1 MIFKHCY
8 RKEEQGSRAAG
19 ICFLYF
25 MCLAAYLALP
35 VSCVLLGKGIHFYHF
50 YIVFVRVSSLILLV
64 FCLYALDLSA
74 AIFAKNIEQLKLNY
88 ILVNIFRKGSVFLV
102 IFFCMVSMFKNAYS
116 YTMNKQQMLSPFA
129 SEWKALVNYRTD
141 FVAVIKELSKKE
153 YRDCKIL
160 GTFDPQLSSW
170 WISFKHGYAYI
181 ADPFITTV
189 SDAEIESRL
198 IYFCKVVGMNAED
211 FRSFV
216 NRFYVNAFWLAHN
229 KYQASQA
236 YTFAPIW
243 DYEESMQKKIKET
256 SILDSWRIAIPTSE
270 QRRLVNQ
277 FNIKDAQDN
286 NRRLDLV
293 ILTSDESLKDFTPPE
308 DTFVFRY
315 SNSTFR
321 VWKRK

>member
-1 MIFKHCY
+1 
-8 RKEEQGSRAAG
+8 
-19 ICFLYF
+19 
-25 MCLAAYLALP
+25 
-35 VSCVLLGKGIHFYHF
+35 
-50 YIVFVRVSSLILLV
+50 
-64 FCLYALDLSA
+64 
-74 AIFAKNIEQLKLNY
+74 
-88 ILVNIFRKGSVFLV
+88 
-102 IFFCMVSMFKNAYS
+102 
-116 YTMNKQQMLSPFA
+116 MNKQQMLSPFA